1 MNKVQKP
8 SAEEKVF
15 SFTTG
20 KSFVHLSNTM
30 HGSRGETYTILKDG
44 AGKLWLYGIEVGN
57 YNYVAQVD
65 GHYYQLNAPEI
76 ERATAFAVH
85 PRDYDLYYAVDNKI
99 YCYNINSK
107 ACRLLPIKMESG
119 EIVNQFSGEQITM
132 LKFNIFVMG
141 DYSKPA
147 GSGEMQYRLIVGSK
161 ETIGDNALKGHG
173 RMLELPATSSQN
185 ASVYRS
191 YDGFG
196 VVKDVIYR
204 ERN

>member
-1 MNKVQKP
+1 M
-8 SAEEKVF
+8 
-15 SFTTG
+15 
-20 KSFVHLSNTM
+20 SNTM
-30 HGSRGETYTILKDG
+30 HGSKGETYTILKDN
-44 AGKLWLYGIEVGN
+44 AGKLWIYGIEVGN
-57 YNYVAQVD
+57 SNYVAQVS
-65 GHYYQLNAPEI
+65 GHYYQLDAPEI

-161 ETIGDNALKGHG
+161 ETIGDNALKGHV